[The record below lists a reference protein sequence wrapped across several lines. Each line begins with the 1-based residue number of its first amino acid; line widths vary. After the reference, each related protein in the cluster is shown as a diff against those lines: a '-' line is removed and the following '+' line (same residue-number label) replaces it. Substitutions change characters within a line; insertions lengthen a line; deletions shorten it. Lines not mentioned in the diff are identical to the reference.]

1 MSDQPRMKLEPFEAA
16 LYRLPDGPALADAFQ
31 KHIEEVIGLVN
42 TNRRVGVVWQR
53 YKGPLFVR
61 AAVQQRACADIS
73 IPEEVEGVS
82 LEMLMLQ
89 MADVLQRHGSQG
101 LRSAIAEHAL
111 RIFRLAR
118 ERCSLAGI
126 RGAGP

>member
-1 MSDQPRMKLEPFEAA
+1 MKLEPFQAA

-31 KHIEEVIGLVN
+31 QHIEEVIGLVN

-61 AAVQQRACADIS
+61 AVVQQRACTEIS
-73 IPEEVEGVS
+73 TPAEVEGVS

-89 MADVLQRHGSQG
+89 MADVLQRHGSQE

-111 RIFRLAR
+111 RIFRLVR
-118 ERCSLAGI
+118 EHCSLASI
-126 RGAGP
+126 RGTDRSHA